1 LAAIRST
8 LPESRRLRDTC
19 IYKYA
24 RNATKKRIDG
34 QIQPSLDFRAQQEH
48 FKNKRR
54 AFIMAAEKFII
65 IPYKKARNGLAP
77 GEMRQASNAASA
89 EKIAAAM
96 ADRFIGVAAY
106 AVMVDEETGDM
117 TSPRLLARHGDI
129 ADLNP

>member
-1 LAAIRST
+1 
-8 LPESRRLRDTC
+8 
-19 IYKYA
+19 
-24 RNATKKRIDG
+24 
-34 QIQPSLDFRAQQEH
+34 
-48 FKNKRR
+48 
-54 AFIMAAEKFII
+54 MAAEKFII

-129 ADLNP
+129 AELNP